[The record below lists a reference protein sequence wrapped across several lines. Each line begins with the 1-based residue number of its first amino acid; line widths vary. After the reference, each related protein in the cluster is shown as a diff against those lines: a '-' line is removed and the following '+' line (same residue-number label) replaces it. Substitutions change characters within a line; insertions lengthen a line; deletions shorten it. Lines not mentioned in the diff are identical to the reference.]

1 MRISTNQIYQ
11 NSINRLLLKQEQVAK
26 LQERIDENFVKVRYS
41 SDDPIAFSQIELM
54 NQRISFTELLQK
66 NRESA
71 DNALSMEESVLNDC
85 TTSLQ
90 RLRDIQVKAGNA
102 TLSEGDRKALAIEA
116 NIILNELLNYANTK
130 DINGDYM
137 FGGGQTSTLP
147 FTINTLGQYVYNG
160 DNTQRFQLVGSSLQM
175 AINDPGDGLFMRI
188 PNGNGSFAIRQTGTP
203 NTGTA
208 SLDPGSISNPSA
220 YVADNYTLSFTL
232 NSQGNLVVMV
242 SGAVTGN
249 VIPPTG
255 LPDDAPLYQEG
266 MTVNFNGMEMTVSG
280 TPAPGDAFSITPS
293 QNESVFATIQ
303 EMINNLNQPFST
315 ASEKAAAT
323 TLNNQ
328 ILAQIE
334 SALTTILDARAN
346 LGSRL
351 NQLEHADTANA
362 DLIEQSRITLKRLQ
376 EVDPLVAASEY
387 KQELYNLEIAQQ
399 SFVLIQGLSLFNF
412 I

>member
-11 NSINRLLLKQEQVAK
+11 NSINSLLQKQAQVAK
-26 LQERIDENFVKVRYS
+26 LQEQLDENFLKVRYS
-41 SDDPIAFSQIELM
+41 SDDPIAFAQIELM

-71 DNALSMEESVLNDC
+71 DSALSMEESILNDC

-90 RLRDIQVKAGNA
+90 RLRDIQVQAGNA
-102 TLSEGDRKALAIEA
+102 TLSEEDRKALAIEA
-116 NIILNELLNYANTK
+116 NIILNELVDYANTK

-137 FGGGQTSTLP
+137 FAGGQTSTMP
-147 FTINTLGQYVYNG
+147 FSVNASGQYVYNG
-160 DNTQRFQLVGSSLQM
+160 DSTQRFQLVGNSLQM

-188 PNGNGSFAIRQTGTP
+188 PDGNGSFSIKQTGTL

-208 SLDPGSISNPSA
+208 SVNAGSVSTPSA
-220 YVADNYTLSFTL
+220 YVPDNYTMSFAL

-242 SGAVTGN
+242 SGAASGN

-255 LPDDAPLYQEG
+255 LPDDAPLYQDG
-266 MTVNFNGMEMTVSG
+266 MTVSFNGMEMAVSG
-280 TPAPGDAFSITPS
+280 TPAPGDAFLITPS

-303 EMINNLNQPFST
+303 DMINNLNQPYTT
-315 ASEKAAAT
+315 ATQKAAT
-323 TLNNQ
+323 ITVNNQ
-328 ILAQIE
+328 ILAQID
-334 SALTTILDARAN
+334 SALSTILDARAN

-351 NQLEHADTANA
+351 NQLQHADEANS
-362 DLIEQSRITLKRLQ
+362 DLIEQSKITLKRLQ
-376 EVDPLVAASEY
+376 EVDPLVAASEF
-387 KQELYNLEIAQQ
+387 KQELYNLEVAQQ
-399 SFVLIQGLSLFNF
+399 SFVLIQGLSVFNF